1 MQKTTACS
9 VVGLAALT
17 MVGLVACGPPKE
29 RIAELE
35 AAAAQ
40 RDTLLQEV
48 ADLAQ
53 LMSDVNEE
61 LANVQLEGV
70 ELAATESP
78 RQAVRDSMLTRI
90 RVMNARLDSTQ
101 TRLQESRRRVRGLT
115 QISDSLRRTLE
126 ATIASYERMLEAE
139 RTTIATLTTQVQ
151 SLEAETVRL
160 AVAVDTLSAAVD
172 TLRTEAE
179 TVYYVIGT
187 KQELLERG
195 IAAEEGGARV
205 LFIFGRAG
213 KTLVPG
219 RDLDPADFMPIN
231 KWSDT
236 RIALPDSS
244 RTYRIVSRQDV
255 GQLAVPPDEKGRMQG
270 TALEIV
276 DPGAFWAA
284 SKFLIVVQE

>member
-1 MQKTTACS
+1 MRKTTACS
-9 VVGLAALT
+9 LAGLAALA
-17 MVGLVACGPPKE
+17 MLGLVACGPPKE

-40 RDTLLQEV
+40 RDTLLQEI

-126 ATIASYERMLEAE
+126 GTISSYERMLEAE

-187 KQELLERG
+187 KQELIERG
-195 IAAEEGGARV
+195 IVTEEGGARV

-219 RDLDPADFMPIN
+219 RDLDPADFTPAS
-231 KWSDT
+231 KWTDT
-236 RIALPDSS
+236 RIALPDSTRS
-244 RTYRIVSRQDV
+244 YRIVSRQDV
-255 GQLAVPPDEKGRMQG
+255 GQLAVPPDEKGRMRG
-270 TALEIV
+270 TALEILY
-276 DPGAFWAA
+276 PGAFWAA